1 MFPFISE
8 EPDEIEEIEGV
19 PEETNKIPKEER
31 NIPSPVRPSSPV
43 RHSSPVRPPSPSYPM
58 QVTEVVQAP
67 SSAGFSVEDT
77 PLAPDTHVLTRR
89 EARKK
94 AREELL
100 RKMEEEGAY

>member
-1 MFPFISE
+1 MFLFISE

-19 PEETNKIPKEER
+19 PEETNNIPKEER

-43 RHSSPVRPPSPSYPM
+43 RPPSPSSPM
-58 QVTEVVQAP
+58 QVTKVVQAP
-67 SSAGFSVEDT
+67 SSAGFSVKDT
-77 PLAPDTHVLTRR
+77 PPAPDTHVLTRR